1 MIEVSSAYP
10 FGGPKLHDGKK
21 PTRACSFVGRHNRF
35 SSIKLLNHTAKTKGY
50 SGSGAV
56 TGDLW
61 GNDGGK
67 YIRVVAK
74 IGAVT
79 GDLWGNDGIDL
90 LRALHGCGAVTG
102 DLWGNDG
109 I

>member
-61 GNDGGK
+61 GNDG
-67 YIRVVAK
+67 
-74 IGAVT
+74 
-79 GDLWGNDGIDL
+79 IDL

>member
-1 MIEVSSAYP
+1 
-10 FGGPKLHDGKK
+10 
-21 PTRACSFVGRHNRF
+21 
-35 SSIKLLNHTAKTKGY
+35 LLNHTAKTKGY
-50 SGSGAV
+50 SGS
-56 TGDLW
+56 
-61 GNDGGK
+61 
-67 YIRVVAK
+67 
-74 IGAVT
+74 GAVT